1 MFKSFDQEILNELIL
16 TIKLEGKGKQQPK
29 WHWWQQEKFE
39 VFFFWFLLY
48 LVGILCVTQH
58 SIDNILVTY
67 IANINIASFQK
78 VPL

>member
-1 MFKSFDQEILNELIL
+1 MKTTGKMALLNADSKRNL
-16 TIKLEGKGKQQPK
+16 
-29 WHWWQQEKFE
+29 KF
-39 VFFFWFLLY
+39 FPWFLLY

-58 SIDNILVTY
+58 SIDNILITY